1 MAEGLRAIGRCPRC
15 GGELVWTEG
24 DAPAPTRETAVGVD
38 QAPHLVLG
46 RPRLG

>member
-1 MAEGLRAIGRCPRC
+1 MAEGLRAIGVCPRC
-15 GGELVWTEG
+15 GGELVWAEG
-24 DAPAPTRETAVGVD
+24 DAPAQKPEAAVGVD